1 MKIRKFIKLIGGL
14 SFLSLLIVFGGC
26 STYKDYSSVPKELSR
41 KKPENVVYRIQS
53 GDALDIKFPLTQKHD
68 ERVIVR
74 PDGGILLQIAGEVK
88 AAGKTPVELAQ
99 DLKKLTSH
107 RLKDPEVTVMVAES
121 SQKIFV
127 GGEVESEGTV
137 AYRDDLTPIQ
147 AITERGGFKDTADS
161 SRVFLI
167 KLEKNT
173 AKITEI
179 DLAQAASTTLSAN
192 DVLFVPRTDVAKVNL
207 AIQQYVRNMWPVDW
221 RFY

>member
-1 MKIRKFIKLIGGL
+1 MEIRRFIKLIGGL
-14 SFLSLLIVFGGC
+14 SCFLLIVAFGGC
-26 STYKDYSSVPKELSR
+26 STYKDYSSVAKEISV

-53 GDALDIKFPLTQKHD
+53 GDALDIKFPLTPKHD
-68 ERVIVR
+68 EKVIVR
-74 PDGGILLQIAGEVK
+74 PDGGILLQIAGEVT
-88 AAGKTPVELAQ
+88 AAGKTPVELAA
-99 DLKKLTSH
+99 DLKRLTSH
-107 RLKDPEVTVMVAES
+107 RLKNPEVTVMVAES

-127 GGEVESEGTV
+127 GGEVASQGPV
-137 AYRDDLTPIQ
+137 SYRDNLTPLQ

-161 SRVFLI
+161 NRVFLI

-179 DLAQAASTTLSAN
+179 DLAQLASTTLSAN

-207 AIQQYVRNMWPVDW
+207 AVQQYIRNMWPVDW